1 MSGRVRWMRYLVVEE
16 DDEGVDEVGGVG
28 QAGEGPQG
36 GQGQHLH
43 SEHGQGTQ

>member
-1 MSGRVRWMRYLVVEE
+1 MGYLVVEE